1 MKKLTQVLLVLTI
14 LIIGL
19 PAMASP
25 LIASYTPTLTDL
37 YLLYANPKA
46 AAAVLGAILAAILL
60 FYGVIWFYVTYI
72 KKK

>member
-1 MKKLTQVLLVLTI
+1 MKKLTQLLIALTI
-14 LIIGL
+14 TFITFAANAGPVLG
-19 PAMASP
+19 SF
-25 LIASYTPTLTDL
+25 TPSLTDL

-46 AAAVLGAILAAILL
+46 ASAVLGAILAAILL

>member
-25 LIASYTPTLTDL
+25 LIASYTPTLQDL